1 MVSFHSTITI
11 TFLNVVCTVTY
22 LSITTSNELN
32 QRNEQR
38 GRNDFAPSLAL
49 ALSFCFLLL
58 ASFLFNLRR
67 FLDLMVVEFLYICL
81 FVYQRLRSSSN
92 RTPWLIGWIV

>member
-58 ASFLFNLRR
+58 ASCFLLLASC
-67 FLDLMVVEFLYICL
+67 FLLLSYLI
-81 FVYQRLRSSSN
+81 FVDF
-92 RTPWLIGWIV
+92 